1 LIERGI
7 VEMKTFESWYIV
19 LFLLVIWQFSVSAEL
34 ASPLLLASPLDIS
47 LWMASNLSNNQLWTD
62 IIATVQRVII
72 SFLFSALIGVP
83 IGMLMGYF
91 SKLET
96 MLRLPV
102 DFGRSIPATALF
114 PLFMLFLGIGESSR
128 IAVAIYGSSLI
139 VLVNT
144 VSGVKQANKN
154 RIKTAK
160 AYGATGWN
168 LLIYILLPEA
178 MPSIITGFRLG
189 ISLSFV
195 IIILVEMFIGT
206 TTGIGHRIIESQMLF
221 EIPQMYS
228 CIIFAG
234 MFGYA
239 MNSVFLFIEH
249 KIGHYIGH

>member
-1 LIERGI
+1 MVI
-7 VEMKTFESWYIV
+7 KTLEPWYIV
-19 LFLLVIWQFSVSAEL
+19 IFLLITWQLAVSAEL
-34 ASPLLLASPLDIS
+34 VNALLLASPLDTF
-47 LWMASNLSNNQLWTD
+47 LWIASNLSNNQLWID
-62 IIATVQRVII
+62 IAATVQRVLI

-83 IGMLMGYF
+83 LGMLMGYF
-91 SKLET
+91 SKLDV

-114 PLFMLFLGIGESSR
+114 PLFMLFLGVGESSR
-128 IAVAIYGSSLI
+128 IAAAVYGASLI

-160 AYGATGWN
+160 AYGAKGWN
-168 LLIYILLPEA
+168 LFIYILLPEA

-189 ISLSFV
+189 ISLAFV

-206 TTGIGHRIIESQMLF
+206 TSGIGHRIIESQMLF

-234 MFGYA
+234 LFGYA
-239 MNSVFLFIEH
+239 MNAVFIFIEH